1 MSEPPRKRCKRYDV
15 PGQSHSLTFSCFRR
29 QAFFS
34 GRQTPVWFC
43 EALDAARR
51 KEPFDLWAWVIMPE
65 HVHVVLL
72 PHPGSHISRILR
84 FIKRP
89 MSDRA
94 IVWVRAHAPDFL
106 SRMATQHTDKTISH
120 HFWQPGGGYDR
131 NLRSAADV
139 HQKIDYTH
147 NNPVRRG
154 LVEHPR
160 DWPWSSWAAWHEDAE
175 TPLRIDRYSVPP
187 VS

>member
-1 MSEPPRKRCKRYDV
+1 
-15 PGQSHSLTFSCFRR
+15 
-29 QAFFS
+29 
-34 GRQTPVWFC
+34 VWFC
-43 EALDAARR
+43 ETLDAARQ

-94 IVWVRAHAPDFL
+94 IVWVRAYAPDFL
-106 SRMATQHTDKTISH
+106 SRMATQHTDGTISH

-131 NLRSAADV
+131 NLRSTADV
-139 HQKIDYTH
+139 HEKIDYTH
-147 NNPVRRG
+147 NNPMRRG

-175 TPLRIDRYSVPP
+175 TPLRIDRHSVPP